1 MIGPSR
7 GLALLVGV
15 VLLALVGTAWAGGA
29 RPDVSGTSTSDVTA
43 VGATLKGIVHPQGSA
58 TTYVFEYGPT
68 ESYGLQ
74 TTPASVTSENSA
86 QPVSSPVSGLAA
98 STTYHYRLVASNGQ
112 GTTYGPSKIFTT
124 LAGDPSGGDPS
135 GGGDSGSTTPTG
147 ETPGQPDLGSSVMAA
162 PTKGELR
169 VRRPGSTEF
178 EALTFGAELPVGT
191 EVDASAG
198 TLAITSALP
207 SGATQ
212 TGWFRGG
219 RFVFRQSKRGWVDL
233 YLRGR
238 ACATAS
244 AATAASAAGSGGR
257 RLWGRDHGGR
267 YRTHG
272 RNSHATVRGTRWLV
286 ADTCKGTL
294 TRVTEGL
301 VLVTD
306 KVRHK
311 RVLLEAGERYL
322 AKPRR

>member
-1 MIGPSR
+1 MVGPGR

-15 VLLALVGTAWAGGA
+15 VLLALVGTAWADGGQ
-29 RPDVSGTSTSDVTA
+29 PEISGTSTSDITA
-43 VGATLKGIVHPQGSA
+43 SSATLKGVVLPHGGA
-58 TTYVFEYGPT
+58 TYYFEYGP
-68 ESYGLQ
+68 SAAYGAQ
-74 TTPASVTSENSA
+74 TPQAAVDSQGSA
-86 QPVSSPVSGLAA
+86 QPVSAAVTGLSG
-98 STTYHYRLVASNGQ
+98 STTYHYRLVATNDQ
-112 GTTYGPSKIFTT
+112 GTARGPDKTFTT
-124 LAGDPSGGDPS
+124 LAGAGTGGDDT
-135 GGGDSGSTTPTG
+135 GGSDPGTSVPPADAPVQPELGST
-147 ETPGQPDLGSSVMAA
+147 VVAA
-162 PTKGELR
+162 PADGDLR
-169 VRRPGSTEF
+169 VRRPGTTRF
-178 EALTFGAELPVGT
+178 VALDHGAELPVGT
-191 EVDASAG
+191 EVDARAG
-198 TLAITSALP
+198 TLALTSALP

-238 ACATAS
+238 ACAPAS
-244 AATAASAAGSGGR
+244 VATAATAAGSGGR

-306 KVRHK
+306 KVRGK